1 MADGRADGPEIVIE
15 PMQLNDLPQVRRI
28 EKASFSVPWPR
39 DSYRREIMDNQR
51 AWYFVARRPGV
62 EPPPPPPPRRFPFN
76 LWPRAPAPGNDIV
89 AFGGMWLMI
98 DESHIT
104 TIAVDPEYRRR
115 GFAEALIIEM
125 AKLSRLRGATRITLE
140 VRMSNRGAQNL
151 YRKYGFVDHGV
162 RPRYYSDD
170 REDALIMWSEPI
182 HGPDFHARLTRNERD
197 LAERLS
203 WAARL

>member
-1 MADGRADGPEIVIE
+1 MADGHPDGPEIVIE
-15 PMQLNDLPQVRRI
+15 PMQLEDLPQVRRI

-39 DSYRREIMDNQR
+39 DSYRREILNNSR
-51 AWYFVARRPGV
+51 AWYFVARRTGV

-76 LWPRAPAPGNDIV
+76 LWPPVPVTAEDVV

-98 DESHIT
+98 DEAHIT
-104 TIAVDPEYRRR
+104 TIAVGPEYRGR

-125 AKLSRLRGATRITLE
+125 VKLSRSRGATRMTLE
-140 VRMSNRGAQNL
+140 VRMSNRVAQNL

-182 HGPDFHARLTRNERD
+182 HGPDFHARLTRNEGD
-197 LAERLS
+197 LAARLS
-203 WAARL
+203 WTTRL